1 VQAGVSAVTLT
12 SSINLTTQTSS
23 PKVNSAVAVNFGAT
37 TLAAASVG
45 DTAPYVGV
53 LTAFPSGGYVAV
65 TAAAT
70 FAILDMYTPQVS
82 TAARLGTG
90 FGIGSKF
97 AGIRV

>member
-1 VQAGVSAVTLT
+1 MIDFQEVLRRAFKYIIEGLAV
-12 SSINLTTQTSS
+12 
-23 PKVNSAVAVNFGAT
+23 G
-37 TLAAASVG
+37 LACWL
-45 DTAPYVGV
+45 TAPKLSIDEIVII
-53 LTAFPSGGYVAV
+53 AV